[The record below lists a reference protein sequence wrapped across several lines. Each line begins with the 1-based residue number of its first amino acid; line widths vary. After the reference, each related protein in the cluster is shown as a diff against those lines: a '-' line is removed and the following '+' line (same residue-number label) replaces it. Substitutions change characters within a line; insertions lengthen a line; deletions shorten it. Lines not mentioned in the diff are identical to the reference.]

1 MVDLLWITIL
11 DRHSKRGRYILYG
24 PVGFSRAG
32 RVNEGNGNGGSFT
45 SNTNIVSAVSPDSPP
60 QIGDLG
66 DQGGVSKGN
75 EGTEDTK
82 DNEEGGI
89 VSTEVEHGEA
99 IVPKQVPEV
108 YTPTKQEIDEHNISH
123 LPFRS
128 WCRHCVEGRSVE
140 RGSNSKYADGGVGC
154 VPCVHFDYMFM
165 GG

>member
-1 MVDLLWITIL
+1 MDQYP
-11 DRHSKRGRYILYG
+11 KRRRYLLYG

-32 RVNEGNGNGGSFT
+32 RVNEGNDNDDSGTGNS
-45 SNTNIVSAVSPDSPP
+45 NIVSAVSPISSP

-66 DQGGVSKGN
+66 DQGGVGKGN

-82 DNEEGGI
+82 DNEEGEI

-99 IVPKQVPEV
+99 IVPRQVPEV

-128 WCRHCVEGRSVE
+128 WRRHCVEGRSVE
-140 RGSNSKYADGGVGC
+140 RGSSSSKYANWG
-154 VPCVHFDYMFM
+154 
-165 GG
+165 